1 MFTLQATAGAAVLL
15 SLCLLAVPVAILYAG
30 YRAAVEVHAARDDG
44 RSPTVQVAD

>member
-30 YRAAVEVHAARDDG
+30 YRAAVEIHGARDDD
-44 RSPTVQVAD
+44 RSLAVQAAD